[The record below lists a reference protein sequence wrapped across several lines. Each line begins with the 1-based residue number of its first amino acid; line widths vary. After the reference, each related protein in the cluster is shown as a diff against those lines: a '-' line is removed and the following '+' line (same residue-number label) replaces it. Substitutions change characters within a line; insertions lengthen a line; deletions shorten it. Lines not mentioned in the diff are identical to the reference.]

1 MATVKKSGSDKDTN
15 PPVVPPADPWPGEG
29 SLPRPPI
36 TDDKYEDAKNVL
48 FRFKLQMEQVVGEV
62 DRLLSSPYVGYLRQ
76 EAARLKV
83 PIGGDGRHW
92 PPLNQILAVLEAV
105 KKRSLEG

>member
-1 MATVKKSGSDKDTN
+1 MAIKNQPAAKDEKTE
-15 PPVVPPADPWPGEG
+15 AKTTTTDPWPGEG
-29 SLPRPPI
+29 SVPRPPA
-36 TDDKYEDAKNVL
+36 TDDKNQDAKDAL

-62 DRLLSSPYVGYLRQ
+62 DRILAGPYVGYLRQ
-76 EAARLKV
+76 EAAKLKV

-105 KKRSLEG
+105 KKRAGGN